1 MWGEDEAGGAPSIEG
16 SEEELADG
24 FLTLLL
30 GKRLAPD
37 NDKDQDQDFNITS
50 EEIGLHQPHV
60 SIGANSG
67 RYIKSLR
74 IRSHV
79 YM

>member
-50 EEIGLHQPHV
+50 E
-60 SIGANSG
+60 
-67 RYIKSLR
+67 
-74 IRSHV
+74 
-79 YM
+79 